1 MEASWMAGL
10 NRRNSSVPTESPV
23 LTQTESVQETPGD
36 HGPRCNLN
44 CSLHSWLHADSLHI
58 QAAENVCISR
68 MLAGLMA
75 CNQCNQTSLSNCQ
88 RGHRCNNWT
97 TIYINILQYTT
108 ILPGLKR
115 NAHANI
121 SNPCWDVVHKCLL
134 RSQPSQHAILWIK
147 SLSFFVCLI
156 WCYMLLPNL
165 LGLGFPDVACRWGW
179 HSLGGCA
186 ARSSESNCLATVPEA
201 RSLVRRRVI
210 IVIGRSRERSG
221 IVKE

>member
-1 MEASWMAGL
+1 MLTAYTSKLLKMFVYLACSQASW
-10 NRRNSSVPTESPV
+10 
-23 LTQTESVQETPGD
+23 
-36 HGPRCNLN
+36 
-44 CSLHSWLHADSLHI
+44 HATSAIKHRWAI
-58 QAAENVCISR
+58 ANAATDATIE
-68 MLAGLMA
+68 L
-75 CNQCNQTSLSNCQ
+75 QYTS
-88 RGHRCNNWT
+88 
-97 TIYINILQYTT
+97 IYINILQYTT